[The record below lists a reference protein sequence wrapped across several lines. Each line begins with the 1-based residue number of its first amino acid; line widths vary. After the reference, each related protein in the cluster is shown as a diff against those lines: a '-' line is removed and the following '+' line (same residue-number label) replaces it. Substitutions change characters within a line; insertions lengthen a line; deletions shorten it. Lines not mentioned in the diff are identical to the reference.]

1 MQGFFISGTDTN
13 VGKTI
18 VSAILVNKLNACYYK
33 PIQSGSNING
43 KKDSDVIRE
52 LCPNANIID
61 ETYNL
66 KKPASPNISARN
78 ENIEISM
85 NPFLISKSHIK
96 EKVIIEGAGGLQVPI
111 NNESLVSDL
120 MIFFNL
126 PLILVSRTCLGTIN
140 HTLMSLEIIKKKKIP
155 LKGIIFVGNN
165 EPETIETIKL
175 FGKKV
180 YGSPIKILGLLPI
193 KNKINSKTIIELEDF
208 VDLGKL

>member
-1 MQGFFISGTDTN
+1 MKGFFISGTDTN

-33 PIQSGSNING
+33 PIQSGTNING

-52 LCPNANIID
+52 LCPDVNIIR

-78 ENIEISM
+78 ENVEISI

-111 NNESLVSDL
+111 NKDALVSDL
-120 MIFFNL
+120 VVFFNL
-126 PLILVSRTCLGTIN
+126 PLITRTRITTPTKTARMRVLARRACR
-140 HTLMSLEIIKKKKIP
+140 
-155 LKGIIFVGNN
+155 
-165 EPETIETIKL
+165 
-175 FGKKV
+175 
-180 YGSPIKILGLLPI
+180 LP
-193 KNKINSKTIIELEDF
+193 
-208 VDLGKL
+208 